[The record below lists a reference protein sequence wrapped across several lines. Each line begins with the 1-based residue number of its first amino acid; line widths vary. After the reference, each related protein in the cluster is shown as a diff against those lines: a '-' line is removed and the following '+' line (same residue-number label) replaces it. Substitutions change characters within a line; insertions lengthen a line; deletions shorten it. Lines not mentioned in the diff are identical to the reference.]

1 MHSLKNQGFVNNS
14 MKINDSMKIK
24 NLNLLFLI
32 EVSLVEFTPVTL

>member
-32 EVSLVEFTPVTL
+32 EFSLVEFTPVTL